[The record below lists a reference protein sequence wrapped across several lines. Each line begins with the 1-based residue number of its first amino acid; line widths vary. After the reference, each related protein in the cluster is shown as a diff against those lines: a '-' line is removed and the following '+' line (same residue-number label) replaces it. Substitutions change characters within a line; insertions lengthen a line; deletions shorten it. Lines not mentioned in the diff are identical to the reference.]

1 MPSLS
6 INLINTLKR
15 TMAKMMFWA
24 GYFPP
29 EEDFEKYMDQTA
41 FYQWWKEH
49 DEDNLELRCQFCKEL
64 GIASYD
70 EDFLIM
76 KYLEESSDI
85 QDFIDYVPA
94 KNDLI
99 RAEVARIGLK
109 QANALI
115 CYDKGKDIP
124 MTLVEN
130 PTSMSYLGLFN
141 YSTKEIMSRFST
153 IGMKFSMF
161 VGTITQTKEEFMEYF
176 NQDAYM
182 EELRR
187 YENGE
192 TKKKPNPDLRCQFCK
207 DLGITHYYPEFL
219 KIKFTGEEVD
229 AASLLSEVVI
239 EENIIDI
246 IPHLL
251 KKVQVVAANC
261 AFCYIANG
269 FRNKKLDQF
278 INIHKKNTP
287 SEWGRKKGAID
298 ELDNYNGLKFI
309 GSYSWE

>member
-1 MPSLS
+1 
-6 INLINTLKR
+6 
-15 TMAKMMFWA
+15 MAKMMFWA
-24 GYFPP
+24 GYFPTKD
-29 EEDFEKYMDQTA
+29 EFEKYMDQTA
-41 FYQWWKEH
+41 FYQWWKEY

-64 GIASYD
+64 GIESYD

-99 RAEVARIGLK
+99 RAEVERIGLT

-207 DLGITHYYPEFL
+207 DVGITHYYPEFL
-219 KIKFTGEEVD
+219 KIKFADEEVD
-229 AASLLSEVVI
+229 AASLLNKVVI
-239 EENIIDI
+239 EKNIQEL
-246 IPHLL
+246 IPFLL
-251 KKVQVVAANC
+251 REVQVSIANC

-269 FRNKKLDQF
+269 FRNKKLDLI
-278 INIHKKNTP
+278 INIYQKDNP
-287 SEWGRKKGAID
+287 SCTGRKKGAID
-298 ELDNYNGLKFI
+298 ELDNYNGLKYI

>member
-1 MPSLS
+1 
-6 INLINTLKR
+6 
-15 TMAKMMFWA
+15 MAKMMFWA
-24 GYFPP
+24 GYFPTK
-29 EEDFEKYMDQTA
+29 EEFEKYMDQTA

-64 GIASYD
+64 GIESYD

-99 RAEVARIGLK
+99 RTEVEKSGLK

-115 CYDKGKDIP
+115 CYDRGKDIP
-124 MTLVEN
+124 MTLVEK

-153 IGMKFSMF
+153 TGMRFSTF
-161 VGTITQTKEEFMEYF
+161 VGTITQTREEFMEYF
-176 NQDAYM
+176 NQDAYL

-207 DLGITHYYPEFL
+207 DVGITHYYPEFL
-219 KIKFTGEEVD
+219 KIKFTDEEVD
-229 AASLLSEVVI
+229 AVNLLYEVISEKNLHIILPKKLKERDI
-239 EENIIDI
+239 E
-246 IPHLL
+246 
-251 KKVQVVAANC
+251 VANC
-261 AFCYIANG
+261 AFCYVANG
-269 FRNKKLDQF
+269 FRNKKLDQK
-278 INIHKKNTP
+278 INIHKRNTP
-287 SEWGRKKGAID
+287 SYLKRQKGAID
-298 ELDNYNGLKFI
+298 ELDNYNGLTYI
-309 GSYSWE
+309 GSLAWE